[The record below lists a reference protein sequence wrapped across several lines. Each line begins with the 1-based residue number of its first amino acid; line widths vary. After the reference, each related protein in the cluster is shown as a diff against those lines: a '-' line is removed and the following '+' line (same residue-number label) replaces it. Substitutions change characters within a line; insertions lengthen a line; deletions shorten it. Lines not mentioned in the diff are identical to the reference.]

1 MGNLQFSINS
11 TLEPEKLMMYI
22 IDFESYKNFFPDQI
36 KEVKILDRQNNEITT
51 EETIR
56 FSTLI
61 KRPFVQ
67 KSCHKII
74 SDKELFTEIFEG
86 PAKGSMVKVTC
97 SKNDQGS
104 QVEFDAKLKLSLKA
118 KFLSPLIKNFYKRY
132 LTAIVY
138 KITERDL
145 KSQDKLK

>member
-67 KSCHKII
+67 KSRHKII
-74 SDKELFTEIFEG
+74 SDKE
-86 PAKGSMVKVTC
+86 
-97 SKNDQGS
+97 
-104 QVEFDAKLKLSLKA
+104 
-118 KFLSPLIKNFYKRY
+118 
-132 LTAIVY
+132 
-138 KITERDL
+138 
-145 KSQDKLK
+145 

>member
-11 TLEPEKLMMYI
+11 TLEPEKLMIYI

-36 KEVKILDRQNNEITT
+36 KEVKILDRQDNEITT

-67 KSCHKII
+67 KSHHKII
-74 SDKELFTEIFEG
+74 SDKELFTEILEG
-86 PAKGSMVKVTC
+86 PAKGSTVNVTC
-97 SKNDQGS
+97 SKNNQGT
-104 QVEFDAKLKLSLKA
+104 QVEFDAKLKLSFKA
-118 KFLSPLIKNFYKRY
+118 KFLLPLIKKFYKRY
-132 LTAIVY
+132 LTAIIY
-138 KITERDL
+138 KITEREL
-145 KSQDKLK
+145 KLQDRLK

>member
-1 MGNLQFSINS
+1 MRNLQFSINS
-11 TLEPEKLMMYI
+11 TLEPEKLMIYI

-36 KEVKILDRQNNEITT
+36 KEVKILDRQDNEITT
-51 EETIR
+51 EETIT

-67 KSCHKII
+67 KSHHKIT
-74 SDKELFTEIFEG
+74 SDKELFSEILEG
-86 PAKGSMVKVTC
+86 PAKGSTVNVTC
-97 SKNDQGS
+97 KKNTQGTE
-104 QVEFDAKLKLSLKA
+104 VEFDAKLKLSIKA

-132 LTAIVY
+132 LTAIIY

>member
-1 MGNLQFSINS
+1 LNS
-11 TLEPEKLMMYI
+11 AGA
-22 IDFESYKNFFPDQI
+22 
-36 KEVKILDRQNNEITT
+36 
-51 EETIR
+51 
-56 FSTLI
+56 
-61 KRPFVQ
+61 
-67 KSCHKII
+67 II
-74 SDKELFTEIFEG
+74 SDKELSTEILEG
-86 PAKGSMVKVTC
+86 PAKGSVVKITC

-104 QVEFDAKLKLSLKA
+104 QIEFDAELKLSLKA